1 MARVTLNVRP
11 LTCLFVV
18 LALAGCASDEA
29 TPRGEADPGAG
40 REVPALT
47 QPRPKRLPGEV
58 GGGPTDTD

>member
-1 MARVTLNVRP
+1 MSPRP
-11 LTCLFVV
+11 V
-18 LALAGCASDEA
+18 LALLLTLTLAGCATEEP

-58 GGGPTDTD
+58 GGGPRDTD